1 MMQQQIQETGIRGPW
16 SLIIFNNSVFIHQ
29 NIIEKAI
36 INVIKKTNIKAII
49 KIFSAIFSLRTDKFS
64 LLERIDKNERIALA
78 IKKIVP
84 IPVNSSIIETALY
97 FDILREVKTTK
108 QNPNKLEEVF
118 KMCSDLL
125 LAIKFNVL

>member
-1 MMQQQIQETGIRGPW
+1 M
-16 SLIIFNNSVFIHQ
+16 
-29 NIIEKAI
+29 
-36 INVIKKTNIKAII
+36 
-49 KIFSAIFSLRTDKFS
+49 
-64 LLERIDKNERIALA
+64 DKNERMLLT

-84 IPVNSSIIETALY
+84 TPVSSSMIDTALY

-125 LAIKFNVL
+125 LDIKFNVR

>member
-1 MMQQQIQETGIRGPW
+1 M
-16 SLIIFNNSVFIHQ
+16 
-29 NIIEKAI
+29 
-36 INVIKKTNIKAII
+36 
-49 KIFSAIFSLRTDKFS
+49 
-64 LLERIDKNERIALA
+64 DKNERMLLT
-78 IKKIVP
+78 IKKIVH
-84 IPVNSSIIETALY
+84 IPVSSSMIDTALY

>member
-1 MMQQQIQETGIRGPW
+1 M
-16 SLIIFNNSVFIHQ
+16 
-29 NIIEKAI
+29 
-36 INVIKKTNIKAII
+36 
-49 KIFSAIFSLRTDKFS
+49 
-64 LLERIDKNERIALA
+64 DKNERMLLT

-84 IPVNSSIIETALY
+84 IPVSSSMIDTALY

-125 LAIKFNVL
+125 LAIKFNCSLIFL